1 MPVDDHGHEEAHL
14 PKDRAEPLVLPDKK
28 QWQVTRSLS
37 SYQYA
42 LPPLL
47 VPVDTTSPPPVPSA
61 NSMVYPLSHFISYS
75 KFSKFSPMVIL
86 HHLFLSWVHPI
97 LGRSFPFHL

>member
-42 LPPLL
+42 LPPF
-47 VPVDTTSPPPVPSA
+47 TGSSRYYITSTRS
-61 NSMVYPLSHFISYS
+61 LS
-75 KFSKFSPMVIL
+75 
-86 HHLFLSWVHPI
+86 
-97 LGRSFPFHL
+97 